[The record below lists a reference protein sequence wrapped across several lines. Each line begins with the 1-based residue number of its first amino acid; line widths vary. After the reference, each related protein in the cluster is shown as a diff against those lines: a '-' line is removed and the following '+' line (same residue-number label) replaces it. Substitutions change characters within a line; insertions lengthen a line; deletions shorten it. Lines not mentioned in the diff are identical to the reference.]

1 MSTSPLRETVINEIL
16 RKIHN
21 NMIKKEEIIT
31 EAQIC
36 DELEVSRTPAREALI
51 ELVANGVL
59 QKVPRK
65 GYMIHEIDQDN
76 KVNIYNILSA
86 LDALAAA
93 LALPYLN
100 ADELNHMNEIVD
112 QIDIAIKYKNYSNY
126 CNLQEQFHSIYIE
139 KCGNPQLIKMI
150 KDLKASISRYT
161 YFSEDTNQLFQICK
175 ESNDEH
181 RIIISLFENKDAP
194 QLESFLKNTHWRTK
208 YLDMI

>member
-36 DELEVSRTPAREALI
+36 DELDVSRTPAREALI

-86 LDALAAA
+86 LDALAASLSIA
-93 LALPYLN
+93 FLN
-100 ADELNHMNEIVD
+100 ANEINHMNEIVD

-139 KCGNPQLIKMI
+139 RCGNPQLIKMI
-150 KDLKASISRYT
+150 HDLKASISRYT
-161 YFSEDTNQLFQICK
+161 YFSDDTEHLFEICK
-175 ESNDEH
+175 ESNEEH
-181 RIIISLFENKDAP
+181 RIIISLFEAKEAI
-194 QLESFLKNTHWRTK
+194 QLETFLKNTHWRTK